1 MATIPVSSRLLP
13 IGRTE
18 MTWGNFVRQ
27 DAFEFGVPFLA
38 GGIVSLL
45 VGFGTGLI
53 GTTGSSDINIAAARV
68 NERATFCVAAAQ
80 AVLKRTGESVEAMD
94 TAKKR
99 TFVAALIP
107 PSEDKRSDTL
117 VMEQCAN
124 RL

>member
-1 MATIPVSSRLLP
+1 MAT
-13 IGRTE
+13 GRTE
-18 MTWGNFVRQ
+18 TTWGNFVRQ
-27 DAFEFGVPFLA
+27 DAFEFAVPFLA

-80 AVLKRTGESVEAMD
+80 AVLERTGESVEALD

-99 TFVAALIP
+99 TFVTALIP
-107 PSEDKRSDTL
+107 PSDDKRSDTL
-117 VMEQCAN
+117 VMEQCAD